1 MEQVVVPF
9 TIGSYKDEVT
19 CDVVPMSASHLLLGR
34 PWQFDRQVVHNRR
47 ANTYFVSKD
56 KMCSSYTS

>member
-19 CDVVPMSASHLLLGR
+19 CDVGPINASHFLLGR
-34 PWQFDRQVVHNRR
+34 PSQFDHDVV
-47 ANTYFVSKD
+47 
-56 KMCSSYTS
+56 